1 MEDAFST
8 ARSTYDLNETGR
20 ASSRSQPEVTPSPP
34 QVPQKHTPT
43 RRTPPD
49 ETDDGQ
55 TTASLTERLPF
66 SSAQP
71 TTTNESTDAESN
83 DHDAPPLFDVSR
95 PHSPELISDEP
106 PAPTHN
112 QPDSASTSLTRDGPP
127 NGDIPIV
134 PSLDEHLSRE
144 ADAPSETLETASRN
158 PMVPHP
164 SEPTPAKRKDPPVQ
178 MLLSTSGASWNL
190 TAKETSH
197 EERPQKKAR
206 TDLGP
211 PALNRSCA
219 SSTGK
224 KKAGLWAFALPGS
237 LRPQAGEGGPGD
249 EDIEMPSAVPT
260 SPLEEVE
267 DGGDGAAQTPNNQRE
282 RSTHSA
288 EPPADDGSDVEDGL
302 VVATPDEIIQRRA
315 SSSSPDHLADLN
327 VSEPETGR
335 EEAPSDLSQQDP
347 ITPSPHIGHDVVLSV
362 DIAQIGGR
370 WQSAKYSR
378 TPVTNGEVLQ
388 NLVAGDK
395 RAGLGN
401 RNEEEAAAALSR
413 VIDKEDFKTMVPIG
427 QFNKGFIIARRQRS
441 SGGPTQTGRMD
452 DLFIVDQHAS
462 DEKYNFET
470 LQQTTRVESQRLIR

>member
-1 MEDAFST
+1 LEDAFST

-34 QVPQKHTPT
+34 QPKHSATCG
-43 RRTPPD
+43 TPPD
-49 ETDDGQ
+49 EADDGQ
-55 TTASLTERLPF
+55 TTASPTERLPL

-71 TTTNESTDAESN
+71 TTINESTDAGNN
-83 DHDAPPLFDVSR
+83 DHDALPLFDVSG
-95 PHSPELISDEP
+95 PHSPELISDGP

-144 ADAPSETLETASRN
+144 PDVPSETLETASRN
-158 PMVPHP
+158 PMVSLRP

-190 TAKETSH
+190 TAKEASH

-206 TDLGP
+206 TDLEP

-237 LRPQAGEGGPGD
+237 LRPQTGEGGSGD
-249 EDIEMPSAVPT
+249 EDVEMSSAVPT
-260 SPLEEVE
+260 RRPEEVE
-267 DGGDGAAQTPNNQRE
+267 DGDDRTAQTPNNQRE
-282 RSTHSA
+282 RSAHSA
-288 EPPADDGSDVEDGL
+288 EPSVDDGSDVEGGL
-302 VVATPDEIIQRRA
+302 VVATPDEIIQRRTA
-315 SSSSPDHLADLN
+315 SSSPDQLADLI

-347 ITPSPHIGHDVVLSV
+347 ITPPPHIGHDVVLSI
-362 DIAQIGGR
+362 DIAQVESR
-370 WQSAKYSR
+370 WQSAQSSR
-378 TPVTNGEVLQ
+378 TPVANGEVLQ

-441 SGGPTQTGRMD
+441 SGGPTQTGRVD